1 MARIIGIDYGTR
13 RVGIAATD
21 PMQLIASPLETI
33 PNHKVLAFLQKYIE
47 SESVEKIIVGWP
59 LELSGR
65 EGYTTQLVGQFQ
77 RLLSRYFPD
86 IPIQKYDERYTTKL
100 AAQELSIAGKKT
112 HQQKDHLD
120 AASASL
126 LLQSYMQHR

>member
-33 PNHKVLAFLQKYIE
+33 PNHKVIAFLQRYIK

-59 LELSGR
+59 LDLSGR
-65 EGYTTQLVGQFQ
+65 AGYTTQLVGQFL
-77 RLLSRYFPD
+77 RLLSRYFPH
-86 IPIQKYDERYTTKL
+86 IPTQKYDERYTTKL

-112 HQQKDHLD
+112 HQQKGHLD